1 MHVEIRDAIL
11 IKSPQCLA
19 LFMHG
24 CILVLLA
31 SRLVSSFGTLLLH
44 RASPFPSRTPRRAT
58 IGVLA
63 FRNYLGHYFGI
74 RQRSKYSC
82 FFGKM
87 LN

>member
-31 SRLVSSFGTLLLH
+31 SRLVSSRLLVLFFCIEP
-44 RASPFPSRTPRRAT
+44 RPFLPVRLVELQSVCSHLEIIWA
-58 IGVLA
+58 IISA
-63 FRNYLGHYFGI
+63 FVNDQNIAAFLG
-74 RQRSKYSC
+74 KC
-82 FFGKM
+82 
-87 LN
+87 